1 VPLEKEEN
9 MRSIWFSA
17 AIVFTIISSG
27 TSAFAVPIY
36 VVDDYRSHWGVYSS
50 KIVVMDS
57 EAPHNEII
65 LNAGTGKR
73 MTDIAITPGGSQLYT
88 ITGDG
93 YTSLYRYDVDDGL
106 LLDSWN
112 LGIGGTGFKNALV
125 AESETSLL
133 LMSNDKT
140 NIWRINLNAA
150 GDYVS
155 TDIIGN
161 IGLYSSGDMAI
172 SPDGVLY
179 LSSVDQKENLNAK
192 NRLYRVDLTGGT
204 PVATEI
210 GVIHKVGRNP
220 KKNWLTQIYGLAFDE
235 NGVLYGGRGAVG
247 VAEDV
252 YTINLLD
259 ASAVFEWTMQCYPP
273 TGINGF
279 ASAPVFTNVPEPA
292 TIALLGLGT
301 LVLLRKRKA

>member
-1 VPLEKEEN
+1 VPLKEEEN

-17 AIVFTIISSG
+17 VIVFTIISLG

-36 VVDDYRSHWGVYSS
+36 VVDDYKSPWGSYSS
-50 KIVVMDS
+50 KIVSMDS

-65 LNAGTGKR
+65 LNSGTGKR
-73 MTDIAITPGGSQLYT
+73 MTDIAITPDGSRLYT

-93 YTSLYRYDVDDGL
+93 STSLYRYDVDDGH

-133 LMSNDKT
+133 MMSNDKT
-140 NIWRINLNAA
+140 NLWRINLDAA

-155 TDIIGN
+155 TDVMGD
-161 IGLYSSGDMAI
+161 IGLHSSGDMAI

-179 LSSVDQKENLNAK
+179 LSSVDQENSLTAK
-192 NRLYRVDLTGGT
+192 NRLYRIDITGGT
-204 PVATEI
+204 PAATEI
-210 GVIHKVGRNP
+210 GIIHEAGHNP
-220 KKNWLTQIYGLAFDE
+220 RRSWLTQIYGLAFDE

-259 ASAVFEWTMQCYPP
+259 ASATFAWTMQCEPS

-279 ASAPVFTNVPEPA
+279 ASAVGSTNIPEPA
-292 TIALLGLGT
+292 TLLLLTLGT
-301 LVLLRKRKA
+301 ALIRIKRK

>member
-1 VPLEKEEN
+1 
-9 MRSIWFSA
+9 MRNIWFGTI
-17 AIVFTIISSG
+17 IVLTIISVG
-27 TSAFAVPIY
+27 TSAFAIPIY
-36 VVDDYRSHWGVYSS
+36 VVDDYRSFCGGYSS

-73 MTDIAITPGGSQLYT
+73 MTDIAITPSGSQLYT
-88 ITGDG
+88 ITGDECPA
-93 YTSLYRYDVDDGL
+93 LYRFDIDDGHL
-106 LLDSWN
+106 LNSWN
-112 LGIGGTGFKNALV
+112 LGTGGTGFKNALV

-140 NIWRINLNAA
+140 NIWRINLNAD
-150 GDYVS
+150 GNYVS
-155 TDIIGN
+155 TSNLGN
-161 IGLYSSGDMAI
+161 IGLYSSGDLAI

-179 LSSVDQKENLNAK
+179 LSSVDLPNSLTAK
-192 NRLYRVDLTGGT
+192 NRLYKINLSGS

-210 GVIHKVGRNP
+210 GIIHKTGHNP
-220 KKNWLTQIYGLAFDE
+220 RTGWLTQIYGLAFDE

-252 YTINLLD
+252 YTISLLN
-259 ASAVFEWTMQCYPP
+259 ASATFAWTMQCEPS

-279 ASAPVFTNVPEPA
+279 ASVPEPA
-292 TIALLGLGT
+292 TIALLGLGV
-301 LVLLRKRKA
+301 LALLRKRKA

>member
-1 VPLEKEEN
+1 
-9 MRSIWFSA
+9 MRSIWFS
-17 AIVFTIISSG
+17 IVIVLTIMSVG

-36 VVDDYRSHWGVYSS
+36 VVDDYKSHWRVYSS

-57 EAPHNEII
+57 QAPHNEII

-73 MTDIAITPGGSQLYT
+73 MTDIAVTPGGSRLYT

-93 YTSLYRYDVDDGL
+93 YTSLYRYDVDDGHL
-106 LLDSWN
+106 LGSWN
-112 LGIGGTGFKNALV
+112 LEITGVGFKNALA

-133 LMSNDKT
+133 MMSNDKT
-140 NIWRINLNAA
+140 NLWRINLDTA
-150 GDYVS
+150 GNYVS
-155 TDIIGN
+155 TSNLGN
-161 IGLYSSGDMAI
+161 VGLYSSGDMAI
-172 SPDGVLY
+172 SPDGILY
-179 LSSVDQKENLNAK
+179 LSSVDQANSLTAK
-192 NRLYRVDLTGGT
+192 NRLYRIDLTGGN

-210 GVIHKVGRNP
+210 GIIHKVGHNP
-220 KKNWLTQIYGLAFDE
+220 QKNWLTQMYGLAFDE

-259 ASAVFEWTMQCYPP
+259 ASATFAWTMQCEPS

-279 ASAPVFTNVPEPA
+279 ASDPGVNNIPEPP
-292 TIALLGLGT
+292 TLFLLTLGIT
-301 LVLLRKRKA
+301 LIKTKGK

>member
-1 VPLEKEEN
+1 
-9 MRSIWFSA
+9 MRSIRFSA
-17 AIVFTIISSG
+17 AIIFTIISLG
-27 TSAFAVPIY
+27 TSVFAVPIY
-36 VVDDYRSHWGVYSS
+36 VVDDYKSHWGAYSS

-65 LNAGTGKR
+65 LNASTGKR
-73 MTDIAITPGGSQLYT
+73 MTDIAITPGGSRLYT

-93 YTSLYRYDVDDGL
+93 YTSLYRYNVDDGH

-133 LMSNDKT
+133 LMSNDEM
-140 NIWRINLNAA
+140 NLWRINLDAA
-150 GDYVS
+150 GNYVS
-155 TDIIGN
+155 TDVIGN
-161 IGLYSSGDMAI
+161 VGLYSSGDMAI

-179 LSSVDQKENLNAK
+179 LSSVDQKNSLTAK
-192 NRLYRVDLTGGT
+192 NRLYKIDLTT
-204 PVATEI
+204 DEPVATEI
-210 GVIHKVGRNP
+210 GVIHEAGHDS
-220 KKNWLTQIYGLAFDE
+220 LTQIYGLAFDE

-252 YTINLLD
+252 YKINLLD
-259 ASAVFEWTMQCYPP
+259 ASATYAWTMQCDPS

-279 ASAPVFTNVPEPA
+279 ASDPGSSIPEPV
-292 TIALLGLGT
+292 TIALLGLGV
-301 LVLLRKRKA
+301 LALLRKHKA

>member
-1 VPLEKEEN
+1 M
-9 MRSIWFSA
+9 MRSIWFSV
-17 AIVFTIISSG
+17 AITLTVIGVG
-27 TSAFAVPIY
+27 TSAFAIPIY
-36 VVDDYRSHWGVYSS
+36 VVDDYRSFWGGYSS

-57 EAPHNEII
+57 KAPHNETI

-73 MTDIAITPGGSQLYT
+73 MTDIAITPSGSRLYT
-88 ITGDG
+88 VTGDG
-93 YTSLYRYDVDDGL
+93 YISLYRYDVDDGHL
-106 LLDSWN
+106 LNSWN
-112 LGIGGTGFKNALV
+112 LGILGTGFKNALV

-161 IGLYSSGDMAI
+161 VGLYASGDLAI

-179 LSSVDQKENLNAK
+179 LSSVDWPNSSTAK
-192 NRLYRVDLTGGT
+192 NRLYKIDLSGSL

-210 GVIHKVGRNP
+210 GIIQVGSNP
-220 KKNWLTQIYGLAFDE
+220 LTQIYGLAFDE
-235 NGVLYGGRGAVG
+235 NGVLYGGRGALG

-252 YTINLLD
+252 YTINLLN
-259 ASAVFEWTMQCYPP
+259 ASATYAWTMQCDPP
-273 TGINGF
+273 AGINGF
-279 ASAPVFTNVPEPA
+279 ASVPELT
-292 TIALLGLGT
+292 TIALLGIG
-301 LVLLRKRKA
+301 VIALLKKHKA